1 MVGLT
6 QDQVTAAREVRNG
19 DAKVDAGLKFAQ
31 ELVVRRGEIS
41 TESLDRVRT
50 AGFSDGEI
58 AEIVANVALNI
69 YTNYFNIVATTE
81 VDFPR
86 VSLSLKAA

>member
-1 MVGLT
+1 M
-6 QDQVTAAREVRNG
+6 
-19 DAKVDAGLKFAQ
+19 
-31 ELVVRRGEIS
+31 VRRGEIS

-50 AGFSDGEI
+50 VGFSDGEI